1 MKERFGGGNGAF
13 NEDDVSG
20 VVTREDT
27 LDIIE
32 QVAKL
37 ALACPK

>member
-13 NEDDVSG
+13 NKDDVLG
-20 VVTREDT
+20 VVTQEDT